1 MRCWLRNGVG
11 GPASVLAQRAQSEG
25 EARGGWNDSRAP
37 ATRTIGM
44 CSLDGRSR
52 NHSHHPVQRMEG
64 VRLNGK
70 KAKGQSWVSFTFA
83 LYLLPLAF
91 LAGCAGWPWRS
102 EPPLREATAGQLT
115 DLLREREAAI
125 QTMKGLFRAQ
135 IKGPGISI
143 AQRLEGAMFY
153 RRPNALRLQG
163 FDQLGGE
170 LFELVLGEDLYR
182 LRIPSMGR
190 VYAGRPAELERMG
203 ELGRPFQLS
212 IWAMSGAVGTAP
224 VSNGERVRLSED
236 GDRYRLDVLAPKE
249 NGSSEA
255 ARPVR
260 RIWFERRSF
269 QVVQEDRLTLAGDV
283 EATIFFEDFRP
294 VGASQPGGT
303 LTADASGLAGP
314 MLKPFKITTR
324 DGQGRGTLQ
333 LTFHELVPNPTL
345 RPEELGSVRANSE
358 HSAFITI
365 GKLG

>member
-1 MRCWLRNGVG
+1 
-11 GPASVLAQRAQSEG
+11 
-25 EARGGWNDSRAP
+25 
-37 ATRTIGM
+37 
-44 CSLDGRSR
+44 
-52 NHSHHPVQRMEG
+52 MEV

-70 KAKGQSWVSFTFA
+70 KAKGKSWVSFTFA

>member
-1 MRCWLRNGVG
+1 MQPWSEVKSKKLKVK
-11 GPASVLAQRAQSEG
+11 SEG
-25 EARGGWNDSRAP
+25 IHIFAF
-37 ATRTIGM
+37 
-44 CSLDGRSR
+44 C
-52 NHSHHPVQRMEG
+52 V
-64 VRLNGK
+64 
-70 KAKGQSWVSFTFA
+70 FTFYLAA
-83 LYLLPLAF
+83 LP
-91 LAGCAGWPWRS
+91 GCTTWPWRS

-135 IKGPGISI
+135 IKGPGIPF
-143 AQRLEGAMFY
+143 AQRLEGVMFY

-170 LFELVLGEDLYR
+170 LFEFVLGEDLYR
-182 LRIPSMGR
+182 LRLPSMGR

-203 ELGRPFQLS
+203 EMGRPFQLS

-236 GDRYRLDVLAPKE
+236 GDRYRLDVLAQKE

-260 RIWFERRSF
+260 RIWFERRSL
-269 QVVQEDRLTLAGDV
+269 QVVQEDRLTVAGDV
-283 EATIFFEDFRP
+283 EATISFEDFRP

-303 LTADASGLAGP
+303 LTTDASGLAGP

-358 HSAFITI
+358 HSGFIAI